1 MLSLISLFSFYDYQ
15 LLNLKFLFIIT
26 LMSTPR
32 PTSDSS
38 NLRLAILML
47 AAGQG
52 SRMGSFPK
60 ALLKKSDQSLLKRFC
75 IAAQEF
81 NTVEFVLVTGFHAEL
96 IEGHLQGFNGE
107 LDISPKVIRNTQ
119 AEKGQASSVRLGLE
133 SFAKNYDVLL
143 VALSDQPD
151 IGGAE
156 IQALLEEY
164 QHKSADQEIILP
176 IVDGQRGN
184 PVLFSKKSIAAILE
198 IPDMV
203 CRPYMDSHPQQV
215 RQLVTSNKAYLV
227 DVDTEEDIQRQDLVK

>member
-1 MLSLISLFSFYDYQ
+1 
-15 LLNLKFLFIIT
+15 
-26 LMSTPR
+26 MSTLR
-32 PTSDSS
+32 QTSESP

-75 IAAQEF
+75 MAAQEL
-81 NTVEFVLVTGFHAEL
+81 NPVEFVLVTGFHAPA
-96 IEGHLQGFNGE
+96 IEEHLQSFNKE
-107 LDISPKVIRNTQ
+107 LNFSLKVIRNTQ
-119 AEKGQASSVRLGLE
+119 PEKGQASSVRLGLE
-133 SFAKNYDVLL
+133 FIDKNYDVLL

-151 IGGAE
+151 IGSEE
-156 IQALLEEY
+156 IIALLDEY
-164 QHKSADQEIILP
+164 QNKSADQEIILP

-184 PVLFSKKSIAAILE
+184 PVLFSKKAIDAILE

-215 RQLVTSNKAYLV
+215 RQLVTNNKAYLV
-227 DVDTEEDIQRQDLVK
+227 DVDTEDDIQRQDLVK

>member
-1 MLSLISLFSFYDYQ
+1 
-15 LLNLKFLFIIT
+15 
-26 LMSTPR
+26 MSTLR
-32 PTSDSS
+32 QTSESP

-75 IAAQEF
+75 MAAQEL
-81 NTVEFVLVTGFHAEL
+81 NPVELVLVTGFHAPA
-96 IEGHLQGFNGE
+96 IEEHLQSFNKE
-107 LDISPKVIRNTQ
+107 LNFSLKVMRNTQ
-119 AEKGQASSVRLGLE
+119 PEKGQASSVRLGLE
-133 SFAKNYDVLL
+133 SIDKNYDVLL

-151 IGGAE
+151 IGSAE
-156 IQALLEEY
+156 IIALLEEY
-164 QHKSADQEIILP
+164 QNKSADQEIILP

-184 PVLFSKKSIAAILE
+184 PVLFSKKAIDAILE
-198 IPDMV
+198 IPEMV

-227 DVDTEEDIQRQDLVK
+227 DVDTEDDIQRQDLVK